1 MKFIHLDIL
10 PQYVILVSS
19 GSTLSSKITSRMRPR
34 KHKQKILIKKNSST
48 YLYFFFRIENA
59 NVEHIMC
66 SECVTR
72 CRILPKR
79 DKSRIFSLY
88 FWKYWRR
95 NCSISD
101 WWDFVLF
108 FTTSLWNNRQN
119 QSMCLSSFSPV
130 ISKKNFRN
138 KISSWMDLAKSCS
151 VGFLRLDTLW
161 NFLCQRLWKKWIWR
175 N

>member
-1 MKFIHLDIL
+1 MWHLSRQVQLYHVRKRQACVLESTNKRFLSKKIPL
-10 PQYVILVSS
+10 P
-19 GSTLSSKITSRMRPR
+19 
-34 KHKQKILIKKNSST
+34 T
-48 YLYFFFRIENA
+48 YYIFFFRIENA

-72 CRILPKR
+72 CWILPKR

-119 QSMCLSSFSPV
+119 HIMCLSSFSPF

-151 VGFLRLDTLW
+151 AGFLRLDKLW